1 MTEKLKKQDNR
12 LEVHYESIPGEIT
25 NVIDTVRRSASR
37 SVNCIMTAAYW
48 LIGRRIV
55 EFEQKGE
62 ARAGYGE
69 KLLERLA
76 QDLSTKYGRGFSYPN
91 LNKFR
96 QFYLAYPPEKILSTA
111 SIELGKQKSPTL
123 SGESARRAQ
132 KHIPNAVSEKAQTLA
147 AETDRTRKSLKAS
160 KDIALPPAGKN
171 ETDKDA
177 KKKRVRPSFLTEF
190 S

>member
-1 MTEKLKKQDNR
+1 M
-12 LEVHYESIPGEIT
+12 EVHYESILGDIT
-25 NVIDTVRRSASR
+25 NVIDTVRRSAAR

-96 QFYLAYPPEKILSTA
+96 QFYLAYPPEKILSSLSIESSESILSTV
-111 SIELGKQKSPTL
+111 SIELGKQRSPTL

-132 KHIPNAVSEKAQTLA
+132 KRISNAVSGKAQTLT
-147 AETDRTRKSLKAS
+147 AESVIHSAVTLFPLPWSAYVRLLSVKKETAQAFYEAE
-160 KDIALPPAGKN
+160 ALRNG
-171 ETDKDA
+171 
-177 KKKRVRPSFLTEF
+177 
-190 S
+190 